1 MYPKNNIPNKSQ
13 SVSNIKLVYPE
24 LSYKIV
30 GMLFDVHKRLG
41 GGFQEKHYQRALEQL
56 LKKNKLKY
64 DKELNAE
71 ISFEGQKI
79 GKFFL
84 DFLIDNKI
92 VLELKAV
99 PRFLPIHFKQIRAYL
114 KVKNLE
120 LGILANFRGENLI
133 FKRVLNPIRNN

>member
-1 MYPKNNIPNKSQ
+1 M
-13 SVSNIKLVYPE
+13 VKLLYKD

-30 GMLFDVHKRLG
+30 GILFEVHKRLG

-56 LKKNKLKY
+56 LKKNKLAY
-64 DKELNAE
+64 EKELPANV
-71 ISFEGQKI
+71 SFEGERI
-79 GKFFL
+79 GRFFL

-120 LGILANFRGENLI
+120 LGILANFRGEKLTY
-133 FKRVLNPIRNN
+133 KRILNSVDSE